1 MDAKLFSVELLTQGQ
16 QTEAENDEIDEND
29 EEDIVFEHE
38 RWSQDSKTNGLD
50 EKLLELCYSLE
61 MTIWNGLFDRK
72 GGEFTFVSHSGSS
85 VVDYFA
91 VNDELL
97 ERKPDVSIRERFE
110 SKHFPVQM
118 EVGVHDYNIADDSAK
133 ETTECKRKRLFGVP
147 IAVTSSQ
154 KDLNSWEWRIC

>member
-97 ERKPDVSIRERFE
+97 ERKPDVSIAERSE
-110 SKHFPVQM
+110 S
-118 EVGVHDYNIADDSAK
+118 
-133 ETTECKRKRLFGVP
+133 
-147 IAVTSSQ
+147 
-154 KDLNSWEWRIC
+154 